1 MAVVMEKRLPGGGL
15 VRVHD
20 DCLAKD
26 NEAARK
32 AAYDVAAKIHWQLV
46 REGKIT
52 PRYADEEG

>member
-1 MAVVMEKRLPGGGL
+1 MAVVMEKRMPNGCL

-32 AAYDVAAKIHWQLV
+32 AAYDVAAKIHWELV
-46 REGKIT
+46 REGKIK
-52 PRYADEEG
+52 PRYVDEGA